1 MPLHNLLQSYKTPLM
16 VVQLQATVFLI
27 YMQQL
32 FVKQARTKDAANGQG
47 AASSTL
53 NLYQDLCE
61 QLVVTSTVII
71 AAMIYMRATICKR
84 ARTECGQ
91 EGQHQQEGN

>member
-1 MPLHNLLQSYKTPLM
+1 MHNLLQSYKPSLM
-16 VVQLQATVFLI
+16 VVQLQATVFMI

-32 FVKQARTKDAANGQG
+32 FAKQARTKDATNGQG

-61 QLVVTSTVII
+61 QLVATSTVIS
-71 AAMIYMRATICKR
+71 AAMI
-84 ARTECGQ
+84 
-91 EGQHQQEGN
+91 